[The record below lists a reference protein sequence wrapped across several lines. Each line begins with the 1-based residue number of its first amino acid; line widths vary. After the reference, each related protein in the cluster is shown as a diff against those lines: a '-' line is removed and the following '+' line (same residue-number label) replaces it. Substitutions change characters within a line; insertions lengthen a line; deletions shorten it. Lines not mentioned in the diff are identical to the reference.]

1 MRKYEKAELKL
12 NEYPDPTHFHDMSVV
27 NMKFLNDSIQ
37 IRFILA
43 KYMDDF
49 EILEDDDHF
58 AILDVIYN
66 GVKINKINLEG
77 LIDFR
82 TSKVYLLKEE
92 NGIISLNL
100 HNETFD
106 FYFYLEFSCNDY
118 KWSIKDIILVG
129 EYYKYSNSLKECVDE
144 IIKIQEIVTPDW
156 SRFDD

>member
-1 MRKYEKAELKL
+1 
-12 NEYPDPTHFHDMSVV
+12 MSVV
-27 NMKFLNDSIQ
+27 NMKFLNDSIH
-37 IRFILA
+37 IRFNLA

-49 EILEDDDHF
+49 GILEDDEHL

-82 TSKVYLLKEE
+82 ASKVYLLKEE

-106 FYFYLEFSCNDY
+106 FYFYLEFSYSCY
-118 KWSIKDIILVG
+118 KWSVKDVVLVD
-129 EYYKYSNSLKECVDE
+129 EYYKYSDSLKECVDE
-144 IIKIQEIVTPDW
+144 LIKIQEIDTPDW
-156 SRFDD
+156 SKI

>member
-1 MRKYEKAELKL
+1 MGKYKDAELKL
-12 NEYPDPTHFHDMSVV
+12 NEFSVPTHFHDMSVI
-27 NMKFLNDSIQ
+27 NMKFSDDSI
-37 IRFILA
+37 IVRFSLA
-43 KYMDDF
+43 KYLDEFD
-49 EILEDDDHF
+49 ILEDDNHL
-58 AILDVIYN
+58 AILEVKYY

-106 FYFYLEFSCNDY
+106 FYFYLVFSCNDY

-144 IIKIQEIVTPDW
+144 IIKIQEIDTPDW

>member
-12 NEYPDPTHFHDMSVV
+12 NEYPDPTNFHDMSVV
-27 NMKFLNDSIQ
+27 NMKFLNDSIH

-82 TSKVYLLKEE
+82 TSKVYSLKEE
-92 NGIISLNL
+92 NGIVSLNL

-106 FYFYLEFSCNDY
+106 FYFYLEFSCSDY
-118 KWSIKDIILVG
+118 NWSVKDVVLVD
-129 EYYKYSNSLKECVDE
+129 EYYKYSDSLKECVDE
-144 IIKIQEIVTPDW
+144 IIKIQEIDTPDW
-156 SRFDD
+156 SKI